1 MQRLNKEFKL
11 NISDNISLKYGT
23 VNKDNPQVIYLS
35 GKCWVSPLFEGDY
48 FNVVDL
54 IKKEFKHDISS
65 FVFNDSVF
73 NSHFILDFDFD
84 NDNLQYGKKKF
95 ISFNIFFK
103 QSNEIQIKVNNP
115 VFKTKFD
122 ELINDFLNLFISN
135 EFSVSKSK

>member
-73 NSHFILDFDFD
+73 NPHFILDFDFD

-103 QSNEIQIKVNNP
+103 QSNEIPIKVNNN

-135 EFSVSKSK
+135 DFSVSKSK

>member
-73 NSHFILDFDFD
+73 NSHFILDFNFD

-103 QSNEIQIKVNNP
+103 QSNEIPIKMNNP

-135 EFSVSKSK
+135 DFSVSKSK